1 MPLGLLAAL
10 ALSLSAP
17 ALAAHSVKIDELVV
31 AATIPDAQREATL
44 KAVRVFYDFWN
55 TGDEGLLKPA
65 LAESFTDHT
74 QPPGRPQGPEGP
86 AFASRQF
93 RAAVPDL
100 KVALE
105 KMIVAGD
112 LCHRA
117 YELHRPFH
125 RQARPDAGQG
135 SGRRLAAPLPP
146 AR

>member
-74 QPPGRPQGPEGP
+74 
-86 AFASRQF
+86 SRQ
-93 RAAVPDL
+93 AARRD
-100 KVALE
+100 
-105 KMIVAGD
+105 
-112 LCHRA
+112 R
-117 YELHRPFH
+117 R
-125 RQARPDAGQG
+125 GQP
-135 SGRRLAAPLPP
+135 SPP
-146 AR
+146 ANSAPPCPTSRWPWRR